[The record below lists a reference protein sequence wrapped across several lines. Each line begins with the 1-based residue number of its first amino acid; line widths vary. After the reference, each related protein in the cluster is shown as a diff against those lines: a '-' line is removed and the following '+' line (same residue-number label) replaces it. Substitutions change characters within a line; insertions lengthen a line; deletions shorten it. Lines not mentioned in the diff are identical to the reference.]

1 MGASDVKWNFRLT
14 FDIDLPDSKLDT
26 IMTSLMAAF
35 TGIAAQVVHQ
45 VTVGFAEKSMASI
58 TCPQC
63 HCQGGHHWK
72 TRHGEPT
79 IFETLLG
86 KLSIS
91 QLQLQCPNGHKFFIT
106 RQILGIE
113 KRKHMSSKTEK
124 KLGLLGALTS
134 FRVSAKITSLFGIT
148 LDKMRM
154 WRAVQKVAK
163 SISFELDP
171 TQKPEVEA
179 DGTGIP
185 TVGVQKRGRELK
197 VAVQRKKGG
206 GIRIAGLGIGPYDG
220 GWEAIFSPMI
230 PVIRTFKKFLL
241 VTDGDTN
248 IFKALGDKVTV
259 VLQRC
264 LFHIPHQLKHTLWMD
279 GVKRN
284 TPAWSSAMSRIH
296 SICSARYLDTDEET
310 VKKAVEDR
318 LKQLDYLIARCET
331 DGFKHSAAYLKNAKP
346 DLFTGVLNRFSGQTT
361 SLVERVMRTVNMRIN
376 VGKWSMPGALNVN
389 KIRLAYYYNG
399 FDA

>member
-1 MGASDVKWNFRLT
+1 MKWNFRLT
-14 FDIDLPDSKLDT
+14 FVIDLPDSKLDT
-26 IMTSLMAAF
+26 IMTSLVAAF
-35 TGIAAQVVHQ
+35 VGVAAQVIHQ
-45 VTVGFAEKSMASI
+45 VAVGFVEKSMDSI
-58 TCPQC
+58 ACSKC
-63 HCQGGHHWK
+63 CCVGALHWK

-79 IFETLLG
+79 VLETLFG
-86 KLSIS
+86 KIHVP
-91 QLQLQCPNGHKFFIT
+91 QLQLQCCCGHKFFIT
-106 RQILGIE
+106 REILGIQ
-113 KRKHMSSKTEK
+113 RRRHTSDATEK

-134 FRVSAKITSLFGIT
+134 FRVSAKITSLFGIA

-163 SISFELDP
+163 SLSFELDP
-171 TQKPEVEA
+171 AQKPEVEA

-185 TVGVQKRGRELK
+185 TVGVKKRGRELK

-220 GWEAIFSPMI
+220 GWGAVFSPMI
-230 PVIRTFKKFLL
+230 PVIRTFKTFLL
-241 VTDGDTN
+241 VTDGDTS
-248 IFKALGDKVTV
+248 IFKALGDKVRI

-264 LFHIPHQLKHTLWMD
+264 LFHIPHQLKHTLWKD
-279 GVKRN
+279 NVKRGG
-284 TPAWSSAMSRIH
+284 PDWSSAMSRIH
-296 SICSARYLDTDEET
+296 SICSARYLDADEET
-310 VKKAVEDR
+310 VRKAVDDR

-331 DGFKHSAAYLKNAKP
+331 EGFKHSAAYLKNAKP
-346 DLFTGVLNRFSGQTT
+346 DLFSGVLNRFSGRTT

>member
-1 MGASDVKWNFRLT
+1 MKWNFRLT

-26 IMTSLMAAF
+26 IMKSLMAAF
-35 TGIAAQVVHQ
+35 TGIAAQVVQQ
-45 VTVGFAEKSMASI
+45 VVVGFAEQAIGSTS
-58 TCPQC
+58 CPKC
-63 HCQGGHHWK
+63 GCQGNLHWK

-79 IFETLLG
+79 LFETMLG
-86 KLSIS
+86 KLSIP
-91 QLQLQCPNGHKFFIT
+91 QIQFQCRCGHKFFIT
-106 RQILGIE
+106 REVLGIQRRRHTSE
-113 KRKHMSSKTEK
+113 ATER

-134 FRVSAKITSLFGIT
+134 FRVSAKITWLFGIA

-171 TQKPEVEA
+171 AQKPEVEA

-206 GIRIAGLGIGPYDG
+206 GIRVAGLGIGPYDG
-220 GWEAIFSPMI
+220 GWDAIFAPMI
-230 PVIRTFKKFLL
+230 PVIQGFKQFLL
-241 VTDGDTN
+241 VTDGDTS
-248 IFKALGDKVTV
+248 IFKALGKKVKII
-259 VLQRC
+259 LQRC
-264 LFHIPHQLKHTLWMD
+264 LFHIPHQFKHTLWED
-279 GVKRN
+279 GVKRGSQD
-284 TPAWSSAMSRIH
+284 WSSAMSRIH
-296 SICSARYLDTDEET
+296 SICSARYLDADEET

-318 LKQLDYLIARCET
+318 LSQLDYLIARCET
-331 DGFKHSAAYLKNAKP
+331 DGFKRSAAYLKNAKP
-346 DLFTGVLNRFSGQTT
+346 DLFTGVLNRFSGRTT

>member
-26 IMTSLMAAF
+26 IMTTLMAAYA
-35 TGIAAQVVHQ
+35 GIAAQVVHQ
-45 VTVGFAEKSMASI
+45 VTVGFAEKAMGEIA
-58 TCPQC
+58 CPKC
-63 HCQGGHHWK
+63 GCQGGLHWK

-79 IFETLLG
+79 ALETMLA
-86 KLSIS
+86 KISIP
-91 QLQLQCPNGHKFFIT
+91 QLQLQCRCGHKFFIT
-106 RQILGIE
+106 REILGIQ
-113 KRKHMSSKTEK
+113 KRRHTSDATEK
-124 KLGLLGALTS
+124 KRGLLGALTS
-134 FRVSAKITSLFGIT
+134 FRVSAKITSLFGIV
-148 LDKMRM
+148 LDKMRI

-220 GWEAIFSPMI
+220 GWDAILAPMI
-230 PVIRTFKKFLL
+230 PVIRTFKKLLL
-241 VTDGDTN
+241 VTDGDTS
-248 IFKALGDKVTV
+248 IFKALGDKVKV
-259 VLQRC
+259 ILQRC
-264 LFHIPHQLKHTLWMD
+264 LFHIPHQLKHTLWED
-279 GVKRN
+279 GVKRRSQD
-284 TPAWSSAMSRIH
+284 WSSAMSRIH
-296 SICSARYLDTDEET
+296 SICSARYLDADKET
-310 VKKAVEDR
+310 VRKTVEER
-318 LKQLDYLIARCET
+318 MLQLDYLITRCET
-331 DGFKHSAAYLKNAKP
+331 DGFKHSAAYLRNAKP
-346 DLFTGVLNRFSGQTT
+346 DLFTGVLNRFSGRTT